1 MNENPTALRRATATG
16 TKLAVA
22 AAIAAGALAAPT
34 MATAAPLSAHE
45 GHEATAATTCT
56 VASADLHWGVKS
68 RFRAYISGTIANGEW
83 TVSDDMKYETP
94 DFIWNKSVGAFPA
107 DFADGLISFTGAVHF
122 TGHEGALQFDLAD
135 PVIEFE
141 GADTAYLALKIG
153 ATDTG
158 DASAVQ
164 TTSMRVAK
172 MDLTTSLSAEG
183 TELKIDGA
191 LPRLTAEGAA
201 AFNGEYGS
209 YVAGEELDPINLT
222 ATVTGCELGAVVA
235 EEKPA
240 EPADDAK
247 PEVVATK
254 EDEQQIPWIP
264 IVIGGIALIVI
275 GVTGGMLIG
284 GRKKKP
290 VQETPAQDETAA
302 E

>member
-1 MNENPTALRRATATG
+1 
-16 TKLAVA
+16 
-22 AAIAAGALAAPT
+22 

-107 DFADGLISFTGAVHF
+107 GFADGLISFTGAVHF

-290 VQETPAQDETAA
+290 AQETPAQDETAA